1 MEEEHEPSLE
11 EVCNRVMR
19 VSELRYSDDLL
30 TFQRDKH
37 VLDGEECQTVMRAV
51 VSAIDAIEN
60 PAQAYDQVLQAGE
73 HTRQK
78 VFLHPWSFAA
88 LITIFREHDSCGSRV
103 HENMWDLF
111 NGGMTAIK
119 RSDTDEEIS
128 SVLEFLLLY
137 LRPDEAAEKR
147 FCSRLWFGAH
157 GFMRHATV
165 STEARQAHR
174 RLAASMLVRIAT
186 GVIDTRDMSVNIIIT
201 TMRTNVNMFFDGP
214 DQLVPFVVDVMAN
227 NRGFSTSVVL
237 SLLDD
242 LDLANASPEA
252 AFELVRFVVTRD
264 PAPGGSPALPCD
276 DGCLI
281 LSYVDQFVDVLHG
294 LRLAGLLD
302 SITKGREFWYR
313 VHKHLSLSPWLF
325 VPFAPDADFITV
337 DRSMVPGIV
346 DENWRHG
353 RRLPIDDDVR
363 GFVPPRIQ
371 KVFDIEMRKRRAKL
385 AVQQKRYQKR
395 LMQATYLDK
404 DCASVIA
411 SFF

>member
-19 VSELRYSDDLL
+19 VSELRYSDN
-30 TFQRDKH
+30 FQRDKH

-51 VSAIDAIEN
+51 VSAIDAVDDPE
-60 PAQAYDQVLQAGE
+60 QVYDQVLQAAE
-73 HTRQK
+73 HTRRK
-78 VFLHPWSFAA
+78 VLLHPWSFAV
-88 LITIFREHDSCGSRV
+88 LLTIFRKHDSCGSRV

-128 SVLEFLLLY
+128 NVLEFLLLY
-137 LRPDEAAEKR
+137 LRPDEAAEER
-147 FCSRLWFGAH
+147 FCARLWFGAR
-157 GFMRHATV
+157 GFMGHAAV

-174 RLAASMLVRIAT
+174 RLAASVLARNAA
-186 GVIDTRDMSVNIIIT
+186 GVIDTWDMSMHMIIT
-201 TMRTNVNMFFDGP
+201 TMRANKNMFFDGP

-237 SLLDD
+237 GILDD
-242 LDLANASPEA
+242 LDLANASPDS
-252 AFELVRFVVTRD
+252 AFELVRFVLTRD
-264 PAPGGSPALPCD
+264 PTPGGSPALPCG
-276 DGCLI
+276 DGCLV
-281 LSYVDQFVDVLHG
+281 LSYVDQFVDVLHR
-294 LRLAGLLD
+294 LRLDGLLD

-313 VHKHLSLSPWLF
+313 VHQHLRFSPWLF
-325 VPFAPDADFITV
+325 APFAPGADIIDV
-337 DRSMVPGIV
+337 NAGLIPGIV
-346 DENWRHG
+346 DEIWRHD
-353 RRLPIDDDVR
+353 RRLPIDDYVR
-363 GFVPPRIQ
+363 GFVSPRLQ
-371 KVFDIEMRKRRAKL
+371 AVFDIEMRKKRAKL